1 MLDKETNDFL
11 IKENFLQEQNEI
23 HKNHRKKLV
32 LWLVDVQKKFDLKP
46 ETLFIGV
53 NILDRYT

>member
-1 MLDKETNDFL
+1 MLAKETNDFL

-23 HKNHRKKLV
+23 HNNHRKKLV